1 MNTRASDI
9 GSNRMTLLRAMAFPL
24 HMSSVLFIAISS
36 LILALITRGQGAALL
51 MAILPIYTMMVWLT
65 QFAFTMIDDV
75 ANGRREAATA
85 TVEMLSPFGDP
96 RCWVH
101 PALAALV
108 AILLFWK
115 PQIPQAPVLIAAWLL
130 FPASIGALAVSSRVL
145 DALNPVAMWQ
155 VIRGLGP
162 YYLLLLAATL
172 VAGAVGAWIAQADMW
187 SVFRF
192 ALCELVLL
200 EVYALIGGTLHLRR
214 LELGFEPVSN
224 PERELEQEESDR
236 QLRRQQVFDD
246 VYRKLRVRETPK
258 AVAAAREWFESLP
271 NVELQRDV
279 AALLEASRSWSEPKA
294 FGNFAQGL
302 ITQLLA
308 ARQPGLALAT
318 VEEATRQA
326 PAFALAMESDAVEL
340 ARYALQTGR
349 RSTARALLENF
360 IAKLKDQA
368 PGADLLA
375 LRQQLGGGDAPQGS
389 PGAS

>member
-1 MNTRASDI
+1 MNMRASAP

-36 LILALITRGQGAALL
+36 LILALITRGQGAAIL
-51 MAILPIYTMMVWLT
+51 MSILPIYMMMVWLT

-85 TVEMLSPFGDP
+85 TMEMLSPFGDP

-101 PALAALV
+101 PALAALI
-108 AILLFWK
+108 AILLFWQ
-115 PQIPQAPVLIAAWLL
+115 PQIPQAPVLVTAWLL
-130 FPASIGALAVSSRVL
+130 FPASIGALAVSSRVF

-155 VIRGLGP
+155 VIRGLGQ
-162 YYLLLLAATL
+162 YYVLLLLATL
-172 VAGAVGAWIAQADMW
+172 VAGALFVWIVQSDLWAIA
-187 SVFRF
+187 RF
-192 ALCELVLL
+192 ALCELILL

-214 LELGFEPVSN
+214 LELGFEPMGN
-224 PERELEQEESDR
+224 PERELEQAETAR
-236 QLRRQQVFDD
+236 QLRRQKVFDD
-246 VYRKLRVRETPK
+246 VYGKLRVRETPK
-258 AVAAAREWFESLP
+258 AIVAAREWFETLP
-271 NVELQRDV
+271 NIELQRDV

-318 VEEATRQA
+318 AEEATRQA
-326 PAFALAMESDAVEL
+326 SGFAPALESDAIAL
-340 ARYALQTGR
+340 ARYAQQTGR
-349 RSTARALLENF
+349 KGVARTLLRNF
-360 IAKLKDQA
+360 LAKSKDQP

-375 LRQQLGGGDAPQGS
+375 LQQQLGEVADAPKRLGS
-389 PGAS
+389 